1 MYICV
6 CRYIYIYVCAHAHTH
21 TRTYTS
27 MYIYVYILP
36 SNYKS
41 RYLER
46 VLPTRATVP
55 AVLMTSDDPFGARL
69 LLTCIRISP
78 SNYTSGLECVLRISL
93 YKRLFY
99 FKALLWETII
109 LILPPPHLQS
119 LPYCNSIARPLRNLR
134 PPHTEL
140 PIICH
145 TPYTIGDG
153 NIVHRQECVLLTC
166 TTVPAVLMTSKIRSV
181 WRE

>member
-6 CRYIYIYVCAHAHTH
+6 CRYICIYVCAHAHTH

-109 LILPPPHLQS
+109 LILPPPTCKAYPIAILLHGHCAIYA
-119 LPYCNSIARPLRNLR
+119 PPTPNSPLYATH
-134 PPHTEL
+134 HTL
-140 PIICH
+140 LGMAILC
-145 TPYTIGDG
+145 IGK
-153 NIVHRQECVLLTC
+153 NACCSPVQRCPL
-166 TTVPAVLMTSKIRSV
+166 S
-181 WRE
+181 